1 MLARRTAVSRP
12 LAADSE
18 PASADPRE
26 VAVESVVDRI
36 PLWSAPIASL
46 IIPGLGQ
53 ARLRKDRFI
62 PYMAAEAFLL
72 LTYVKDIREGNDAA
86 RTYRAVAR
94 DVARRS
100 FAASPKDTV
109 WQYYEKLEKYLES
122 GTFSLSLNG
131 PTVPET
137 DSTTYNGAQ
146 WVLARQQFGI
156 PLNDPGAATLPN
168 YALALAYYESR
179 AIRQAYGWSWRNA
192 QLEQDLFRRSIGRS
206 NDAKRRARLD
216 LSALIANHL
225 LSAVDAFI
233 VIRLTQL
240 EAGGL
245 RVAAT
250 VPIQ

>member
-1 MLARRTAVSRP
+1 VLARDDNAI
-12 LAADSE
+12 
-18 PASADPRE
+18 
-26 VAVESVVDRI
+26 DRI
-36 PLWSAPIASL
+36 PLWAAPIASA

-53 ARLRKDRFI
+53 ARLRKERFV

-72 LTYVKDIREGNDAA
+72 LKYVKDIREGNDAA

-100 FAASPKDTV
+100 FAASPQDTI

-131 PTVPET
+131 PTAPET

-156 PLNDPGAATLPN
+156 PLDDPGASSLPN
-168 YALALAYYESR
+168 YPLALSYYESR
-179 AIRQAYGWSWRNA
+179 AVRQAYGWSWRNA
-192 QLEQDLFRRSIGRS
+192 QLEQDLFRRSIARS
-206 NDAKRRARLD
+206 NDAKRRAKLD
-216 LSALIANHL
+216 FSALIANHL

-233 VIRLTQL
+233 VVRLTQL
-240 EAGGL
+240 ETGGV

-250 VPIQ
+250 LPIP

>member
-1 MLARRTAVSRP
+1 MARRTAVSRP
-12 LAADSE
+12 LADSE
-18 PASADPRE
+18 PVRADPRR
-26 VAVESVVDRI
+26 VAVESVVERI
-36 PLWSAPIASL
+36 PLWSAPIASA
-46 IIPGLGQ
+46 IFPGLGQ

-72 LTYVKDIREGNDAA
+72 LKYAKDIREGNDAA

-156 PLNDPGAATLPN
+156 PLNDPGASTLPN

-179 AIRQAYGWSWRNA
+179 AVRQAYGWSWRNA

-216 LSALIANHL
+216 FSALIANHL